1 MGLFFGASVITVIE
15 LVIFLSKL
23 AWIAFSSQRREYMLH
38 KRQKE
43 RDREQRLTTVI
54 NIAAVRF
61 YIPYKSKFPFFL
73 NQIYTLKCFYF
84 FNFRP
89 FENLKLCMHFSTQD
103 EAVMG

>member
-23 AWIAFSSQRREYMLH
+23 AWIAFSSQRREYMFH
-38 KRQKE
+38 KRQNE

-61 YIPYKSKFPFFL
+61 CIPYKLKFP
-73 NQIYTLKCFYF
+73 TL
-84 FNFRP
+84 
-89 FENLKLCMHFSTQD
+89 HFP
-103 EAVMG
+103 